1 MIITVTPNP
10 ALDLTWHV
18 AALEIGGVHRA
29 DAGKSRAGGKGLNVA
44 RVAHAQ
50 GASAVAITTSGG
62 ATGAE
67 FAAEL
72 DASGVPHVLVPV
84 TASTRRSIALV
95 DEALGDTTI
104 VNERGEAPT
113 DVEWTALKDAVAR
126 ALARVSASEAGAVGL
141 GDAAGPDADG
151 QDVLVI
157 SGSLPPGT
165 PDDLLPSLIRL
176 GRDAGATVIVD
187 TSGPA
192 MLTAA
197 DAGASVLKPNQHELR
212 DATGLDDPIEGA
224 RELLRRGVEL
234 VLLSLGA
241 DGMLA
246 VSAAPS
252 EPRASGAAAVAGH
265 TQGADTPDYGQI
277 RGKRPLSGVSA
288 PDVERDGGLPTVASG
303 ADAAPVSI
311 LHARLDTALAG
322 NPTGAGDAGVAACA
336 VLMDAGIRD
345 PEAILRR
352 ATAWSAAAVL
362 MPLAGDI
369 HPSWPE
375 LERALTVT
383 TRPDLADAHPGTER
397 QLPERESRAADPGTA
412 ESDPKETR

>member
-29 DAGKSRAGGKGLNVA
+29 DAGRSRAGGKGLNVA

-72 DASGVPHVLVPV
+72 EASGVPHVLVPV
-84 TASTRRSIALV
+84 TAATRRSIALV

-113 DVEWTALKDAVAR
+113 DAEWAALKDAVVR
-126 ALARVSASEAGAVGL
+126 ALAR
-141 GDAAGPDADG
+141 ADSSG
-151 QDVLVI
+151 HDVLVI

-212 DATGLDDPIEGA
+212 DATGLDDPIDGA

-252 EPRASGAAAVAGH
+252 VPAASGAAAVAGH
-265 TQGADTPDYGQI
+265 TQGADTPDFGPI
-277 RGKRPLSGVSA
+277 RGRRPLSGVSA
-288 PDVERDGGLPTVASG
+288 PDVEQDHDGELRG
-303 ADAAPVSI
+303 ADAAPDAVRI

-336 VLMDAGIRD
+336 VLMAAGVRE

-383 TRPDLADAHPGTER
+383 ARPDLADAHAGSQR
-397 QLPERESRAADPGTA
+397 QLPERESRASAPGTA
-412 ESDPKETR
+412 VSDPKETR

>member
-50 GASAVAITTSGG
+50 GASAMAITTSGG

-113 DVEWTALKDAVAR
+113 DAEWAALKDAVAR
-126 ALARVSASEAGAVGL
+126 ALARASASEARPDGL
-141 GDAAGPDADG
+141 GDAAGPDAGG

-252 EPRASGAAAVAGH
+252 QPRASG
-265 TQGADTPDYGQI
+265 TPGE
-277 RGKRPLSGVSA
+277 
-288 PDVERDGGLPTVASG
+288 EREHDGELR
-303 ADAAPVSI
+303 ADAVPVSI

-336 VLMDAGIRD
+336 VLMDAGNHD

-383 TRPDLADAHPGTER
+383 ARPDSADAHPGPER

>member
-72 DASGVPHVLVPV
+72 EASGVPHVLVPV
-84 TASTRRSIALV
+84 TAATRRSIALV

-113 DVEWTALKDAVAR
+113 DAEWAALKDAVAR
-126 ALARVSASEAGAVGL
+126 ALARTDSS
-141 GDAAGPDADG
+141 G

-212 DATGLDDPIEGA
+212 DATGLDDPIDGA

-252 EPRASGAAAVAGH
+252 GPEASASAAVAGH
-265 TQGADTPDYGQI
+265 TQGADTPDFGPI

-288 PDVERDGGLPTVASG
+288 PEMEREHDGELRAAGPGVAAPES
-303 ADAAPVSI
+303 DAAPDAVRI

-336 VLMDAGIRD
+336 VLMDAGVRE

-383 TRPDLADAHPGTER
+383 ARPDLADAHTGFQR
-397 QLPERESRAADPGTA
+397 QLPERESRASVHGTA
-412 ESDPKETR
+412 VSDPK

>member
-72 DASGVPHVLVPV
+72 DVSGVPHVLVPV

-126 ALARVSASEAGAVGL
+126 ALARV
-141 GDAAGPDADG
+141 DADG
-151 QDVLVI
+151 RDVLVI

-252 EPRASGAAAVAGH
+252 EPRASGSASHAP
-265 TQGADTPDYGQI
+265 GADTPDYGQI

-288 PDVERDGGLPTVASG
+288 PDVERDGGLPTGASG

-375 LERALTVT
+375 LERALTVAA
-383 TRPDLADAHPGTER
+383 RPDLADAHPGTER